1 MMFLIQEEKN
11 KMNNLNL
18 LKIENLKMHINTY
31 DGIVKAVDGVDLEV
45 KTGEIV
51 GIVGES
57 GSGKSLTSRTIL
69 KLLPE
74 GGKIIS
80 GKVKFQDQDLLSL
93 SEQDLRKIRGSKI
106 SFIFQNPSTFLNPVL
121 KVGDQ
126 IAENIILHQNKKK
139 NEVNEIVINSL
150 NDVGLRNPDK
160 IINCYPHQ
168 LSGGMQQR
176 VMIAMAI
183 SCKPDLI
190 IADECTTALDVTTQ
204 LQILNLLK
212 EISSKIK
219 TAILLITHNL
229 AVVAYL
235 CSRVYVMYG
244 GKTIENAESRMLFS
258 NPQKTYT
265 KNLLNSSKQFFDI
278 NKQTE
283 LNQKKI
289 LEIDKINKDFELPGS
304 KKLLRAVK
312 NVSLD
317 LMEGEIFGIAGESG
331 SGKTTVANL
340 LMGLMEL
347 SSGKITFLNKEINLF
362 LREDRKLF
370 RKNIQMVFQ
379 DPYGSLNPRKT
390 IGNSLSLAI
399 KIHFKLNEEETK
411 KRVYEL
417 LEMVELTPPETFY
430 DRHPHELSG
439 GQQQRIAIARAIS
452 TSPKLIITDEA
463 VASLDMSIRSEIL
476 KLLKKIN
483 SETKVTMIMI
493 SHDLSILKNMC
504 KRIAIMYLG
513 EIVEIGMKNQIFS
526 NPKHKYTKK
535 LISATLDIPNQEEKN
550 GKSN

>member
-31 DGIVKAVDGVDLEV
+31 DGVVKAVDGVDLEV

-265 KNLLNSSKQFFDI
+265 KNLLDSSKQFFDI

>member
-31 DGIVKAVDGVDLEV
+31 DGVVKAVDGVDLEV
-45 KTGEIV
+45 KTGQIV

-139 NEVNEIVINSL
+139 NEINEIVINSL

-265 KNLLNSSKQFFDI
+265 KNLLNSSKQFLDI
-278 NKQTE
+278 NNQTG

-289 LEIDKINKDFELPGS
+289 LEIDKISKDFELPGS

-347 SSGKITFLNKEINLF
+347 SSGKITFLNKEINSF
-362 LREDRKLF
+362 LKKDRKLF

-411 KRVYEL
+411 RRVYEL

-513 EIVEIGMKNQIFS
+513 EIVEIGMKNEIFN

-535 LISATLDIPNQEEKN
+535 IISATLDIPNQEEKN

>member
-31 DGIVKAVDGVDLEV
+31 DGVVKAVDGVDLEV

-417 LEMVELTPPETFY
+417 LEMVELSPPETFY